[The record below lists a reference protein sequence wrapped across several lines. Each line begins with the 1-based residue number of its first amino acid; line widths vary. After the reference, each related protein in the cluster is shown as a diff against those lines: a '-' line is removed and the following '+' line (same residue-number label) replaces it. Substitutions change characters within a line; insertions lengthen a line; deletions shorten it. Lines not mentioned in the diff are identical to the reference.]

1 MVGGGSLSIKDKED
15 LFSVEDILE
24 NLDKEQKRI
33 KIRFE
38 KRKFGKGVT
47 IIEGLSDDVAP
58 EITKELKSKLACGG
72 TFKNG
77 NIELQG
83 DHRNIVKQY
92 LLSKGYLEENI
103 IIE

>member
-1 MVGGGSLSIKDKED
+1 MGKKETDD

-47 IIEGLSDDVAP
+47 VIEGLSEDVGL
-58 EITKELKSKLACGG
+58 EITKELKTKLACGG
-72 TFKNG
+72 TYKNG

-83 DHRNIVKQY
+83 DHRNTVKQY
-92 LLSKGYLEENI
+92 LLSLGYLEDNI
-103 IIE
+103 IVE

>member
-1 MVGGGSLSIKDKED
+1 LGKKETDD

-47 IIEGLSDDVAP
+47 VIEGLSEDVGL
-58 EITKELKSKLACGG
+58 EITKELKTKLACGG
-72 TFKNG
+72 TYKNG

-83 DHRNIVKQY
+83 DHRNTVKQY
-92 LLSKGYLEENI
+92 LLSLGYLEDNI
-103 IIE
+103 TVE

>member
-1 MVGGGSLSIKDKED
+1 LGKKETDD

-47 IIEGLSDDVAP
+47 VIEGLSEDVGL
-58 EITKELKSKLACGG
+58 EITKELKTKLACGG
-72 TFKNG
+72 TYKDG

-83 DHRNIVKQY
+83 DHRNTVKQY
-92 LLSKGYLEENI
+92 LLSLGYLEDNI
-103 IIE
+103 IVE

>member
-1 MVGGGSLSIKDKED
+1 LGKKETDD

-47 IIEGLSDDVAP
+47 VIEGLSEDVGL
-58 EITKELKSKLACGG
+58 EITKELKTKLACGG
-72 TFKNG
+72 TYKNG

-83 DHRNIVKQY
+83 DHRNTVKQY
-92 LLSKGYLEENI
+92 LLSLGYLEDNI
-103 IIE
+103 IVE